1 MLFCF
6 QKAFD
11 YVYKHHLN
19 DFDWFMK
26 ADDDTY
32 VVVEN
37 LRYFLSNED
46 PDDPVFFGHWFKVG
60 FRKTTSLLSVSVLW
74 LMS

>member
-1 MLFCF
+1 
-6 QKAFD
+6 
-11 YVYKHHLN
+11 
-19 DFDWFMK
+19 MK

-37 LRYFLSNED
+37 LRYFLSNEN
-46 PDDPVFFGHWFKVG
+46 PDDPVFFGHWFKVS
-60 FRKTTSLLSVSVLW
+60 FRGTTSLTSLLSVSVLW

>member
-1 MLFCF
+1 
-6 QKAFD
+6 
-11 YVYKHHLN
+11 
-19 DFDWFMK
+19 MK

-60 FRKTTSLLSVSVLW
+60 FRKAPSYSVSVHW